1 MKLRALKGSWLS
13 QKCSRIW
20 PTTTTDG
27 EAIFL
32 LCFDERR
39 QIVDLVAGGI
49 QLWRAQDE
57 GHALDCWAITRRVHG
72 WIILDKPIGLGST
85 QAVAAVK
92 RNLREAGFGKVKVGH
107 GGTLDPLATGV
118 LPIALGEAT
127 KLCGRMLDAS
137 KTYDFTISFGTETS
151 GLDAEGEVTATS
163 EHRPTL
169 ADIEAVLCRFTGPI
183 EQIPPAYSAI
193 KIDGKRAYD
202 RARAG
207 EQLEMAARSVTI
219 HSLRVFASSREPES
233 GSFARRREH
242 AKDVVGEITLTAD
255 VSKGTYIRSLA
266 RDIAYVLGTVGHV
279 TMLRRTRA
287 GPFTLESAISLD
299 KLNAF
304 GQGHPQEDIILPI
317 EAGLVDIP
325 ALDLSPEQA
334 RAVQQ
339 GRVLTGIAMKDGL
352 HWARGADLRL
362 LALVEN
368 IDGVLKTVRGFN
380 L

>member
-1 MKLRALKGSWLS
+1 M
-13 QKCSRIW
+13 
-20 PTTTTDG
+20 
-27 EAIFL
+27 
-32 LCFDERR
+32 
-39 QIVDLVAGGI
+39 
-49 QLWRAQDE
+49 
-57 GHALDCWAITRRVHG
+57 HG
-72 WIILDKPIGLGST
+72 WIILDKPLGLGST

-92 RNLREAGFGKVKVGH
+92 RNLRSAGFGKVKVGH

-137 KTYDFTISFGTETS
+137 KTYDFTICFGTETS
-151 GLDAEGEVTATS
+151 GLDAEGEVVATS
-163 EHRPTL
+163 DVRPTL
-169 ADIEAVLCRFTGPI
+169 EQVQQALAQFTGPI

-202 RARAG
+202 LARAG
-207 EQLEMAARSVTI
+207 EVVEMKSRGVTVYQLTICHAELVSASYFDRDESKTLKQVQGDALLGSV
-219 HSLRVFASSREPES
+219 
-233 GSFARRREH
+233 
-242 AKDVVGEITLTAD
+242 TLTAD

-266 RDIAYVLGTVGHV
+266 RDIAYALGTVGHV
-279 TMLRRTRA
+279 SMLRRVRA
-287 GPFTLESAISLD
+287 GPFALNGAISLD

-304 GQGHPQEDIILPI
+304 GQGAAQEDIILPI

-352 HWARGADLRL
+352 HWARDADLRPI
-362 LALVEN
+362 ALVEN
-368 IDGVLKTVRGFN
+368 IDGALKTVRGFN
-380 L
+380 LTL